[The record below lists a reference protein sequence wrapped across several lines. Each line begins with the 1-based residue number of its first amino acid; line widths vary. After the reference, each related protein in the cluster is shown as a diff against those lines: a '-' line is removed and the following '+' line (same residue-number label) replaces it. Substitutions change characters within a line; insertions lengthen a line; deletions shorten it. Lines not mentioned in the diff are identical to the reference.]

1 MPFVNYPLNNHNNSS
16 NRQDKKKLQKLGVQN
31 RLATNNS

>member
-1 MPFVNYPLNNHNNSS
+1 MPYVNYPLNNHNNG

-31 RLATNNS
+31 RLPTNNS